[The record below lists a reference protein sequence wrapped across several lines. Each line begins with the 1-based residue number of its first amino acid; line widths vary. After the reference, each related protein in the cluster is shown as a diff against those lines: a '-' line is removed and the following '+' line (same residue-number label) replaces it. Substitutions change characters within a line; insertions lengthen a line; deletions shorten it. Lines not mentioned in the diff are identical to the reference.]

1 METKVTELACAKV
14 NLTLYVGHRRAD
26 GYHDVTSVMQ
36 TVSLCDTVT
45 VERGGGENR
54 LNCDLPVTEKPEDN
68 LCMRAAAAF
77 GAALGEPVEPVTV
90 TLEKRIPTQAGLGG
104 GSSDAAA
111 VLRAMR
117 TLFAPHLTDE
127 ELETIGAALGSD
139 VPFFIRGGTAL
150 ATGRGERLSPLPTMK
165 SGWLVIV
172 KPEESYSTAAMYR
185 RLDEIDR
192 PTPPPADLT
201 PALAADD
208 VCAIGAA
215 LYNSF
220 EDALPEGSTVGAIQT
235 ALTAAGALGA
245 LLSGSGSAV
254 FGLFDR
260 QDTAQTAAETLKKTW
275 PQTFLTR
282 PV

>member
-14 NLTLYVGHRRAD
+14 NLTLYVGQRRAD

-45 VERGGGENR
+45 VERCGETNR
-54 LNCDLPVTEKPEDN
+54 LRCNLPVTEKPENN
-68 LCMRAAAAF
+68 LCMRAVAAF
-77 GAALGEPVEPVTV
+77 SAALGEPTVPVTV
-90 TLEKRIPTQAGLGG
+90 TLDKRIPTQAGLGG

-111 VLRAMR
+111 VLRGMR

-127 ELETIGAALGSD
+127 ALESVAAALGSD

-150 ATGRGERLSPLPTMK
+150 AKGRGEQVSPLPHLK

-192 PTPPPADLT
+192 PALMPTDLT

-208 VCAIGAA
+208 VQVVAAA

-220 EDALPEGSTVGAIQT
+220 EDALPEDSSVAHIRS
-235 ALTAAGALGA
+235 ALMAAGALGA

-260 QDTAQTAAETLKKTW
+260 QDTAQAAVETLKQTW

>member
-1 METKVTELACAKV
+1 METKVTEPACAKV
-14 NLTLYVGHRRAD
+14 NLTLYVGGRRAD

-45 VERGGGENR
+45 VERRGTEDR
-54 LNCDLPVTEKPEDN
+54 LLCDLPVTEKPEDN
-68 LCMRAAAAF
+68 LCMRAVAAF
-77 GAALGEPVEPVTV
+77 GAALGEPAAPVTV
-90 TLEKRIPTQAGLGG
+90 TLDKRIPTQAGLGG

-111 VLRAMR
+111 VLRGMR

-127 ELETIGAALGSD
+127 ALETVAASLGSD

-150 ATGRGERLSPLPTMK
+150 AKGRGEQVSPLPRFK

-192 PTPPPADLT
+192 PAPPPADLT

-208 VCAIGAA
+208 VQAVAA
-215 LYNSF
+215 TLYNSF
-220 EDALPEGSTVGAIQT
+220 EDALPESSSVEAIRS

-260 QDTAQTAAETLKKTW
+260 QDTAQAAVESLKQTW

>member
-1 METKVTELACAKV
+1 METKVAELACAKV
-14 NLTLYVGHRRAD
+14 NLTLYVGRRRAD

-45 VERGGGENR
+45 VERCGGEDR
-54 LNCDLPVTEKPEDN
+54 LRCALPVTEKPEDN
-68 LCMRAAAAF
+68 LCMRAVAAF
-77 GAALGEPVEPVTV
+77 GAALGEPVAPVTV
-90 TLEKRIPTQAGLGG
+90 TLDKRIPTQAGLGG

-127 ELETIGAALGSD
+127 ALETIGAALGSD

-150 ATGRGERLSPLPTMK
+150 AKGRGEQVSPLPAMK
-165 SGWLVIV
+165 SGWLVVV

-192 PTPPPADLT
+192 PAPPPADLT

-208 VCAIGAA
+208 VQAVAAA

-220 EDALPEGSTVGAIQT
+220 EDALPENSAVASIRS

-254 FGLFDR
+254 FGLFDSE
-260 QDTAQTAAETLKKTW
+260 TAARNAAETLRRTW